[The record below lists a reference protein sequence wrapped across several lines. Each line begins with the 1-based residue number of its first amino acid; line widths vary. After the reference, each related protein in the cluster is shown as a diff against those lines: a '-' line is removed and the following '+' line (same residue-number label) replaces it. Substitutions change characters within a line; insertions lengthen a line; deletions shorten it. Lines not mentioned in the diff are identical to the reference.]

1 MECHDFLVNIC
12 PAFHEA
18 CVRIQVHSQ
27 LLPKPGTLHADLQK
41 TVRSGKEEGLL
52 KWLAPVRVT
61 ALQRKMFICN
71 FLEQVLAFSCF
82 FFFLNKRTINSRFPH
97 FDGGRES
104 IDVDF
109 NFYPISYC
117 VALGKLLD
125 LSQPQFPELKMR

>member
-18 CVRIQVHSQ
+18 CVRIRVHSQ

-52 KWLAPVRVT
+52 KWLAPVGVT

-82 FFFLNKRTINSRFPH
+82 SFFKI
-97 FDGGRES
+97 
-104 IDVDF
+104 
-109 NFYPISYC
+109 
-117 VALGKLLD
+117 K
-125 LSQPQFPELKMR
+125 EL